1 MSVSSD
7 SKLFTKINWFGSK
20 SITVFVLAISL
31 VASAQ
36 AGLFN
41 SAYAVSSSSST
52 KQLKVKVSFSDDP
65 IERGNTQEI
74 KVRVTDQ
81 KTQDPVSNALVKL
94 SVDFA
99 DGSTTETAKGHTN
112 DDGRITFK
120 EKIDSGV
127 KTGTFDVT
135 IKASKNGYKET
146 TVHTS
151 FEVTGSIHS
160 NNNNNNNN
168 NNNYN
173 HKKYN
178 SNSHDRNNNYNHDK
192 YNNNNSHDKYNNK
205 NGNDKNNN
213 SHDRNHKYNHDKY
226 NNNNGYDKNSNNNGN
241 DKNSINNG
249 NDNGNND
256 KNNNDNNNN
265 NDNSVHQTLAQAC
278 VNQNAPCQNIGSQVT
293 GSDNSVNVI
302 GNQP

>member
-213 SHDRNHKYNHDKY
+213 SHDRNNNYNHDKY

-256 KNNNDNNNN
+256 KNNNENNNN

>member
-1 MSVSSD
+1 M
-7 SKLFTKINWFGSK
+7 
-20 SITVFVLAISL
+20 LAISL

-213 SHDRNHKYNHDKY
+213 SHDRNHNYNHDKY

-265 NDNSVHQTLAQAC
+265 NNDNSVHQTLAQAC

>member
-1 MSVSSD
+1 LSVSSD

-192 YNNNNSHDKYNNK
+192 YNNNNSHDKYNN
-205 NGNDKNNN
+205 NHDKYNNNN
-213 SHDRNHKYNHDKY
+213 SHDRNNNYNHDKY

-278 VNQNAPCQNIGSQVT
+278 VNQNAPCQNIGSQLT

>member
-1 MSVSSD
+1 M
-7 SKLFTKINWFGSK
+7 FTKINWFGSK

-99 DGSTTETAKGHTN
+99 DGSTTETAKGDTN
-112 DDGRITFK
+112 NDGRITFK

-160 NNNNNNNN
+160 NNNNNNN
-168 NNNYN
+168 YN

-213 SHDRNHKYNHDKY
+213 SHDRNNNYNHDKY

-278 VNQNAPCQNIGSQVT
+278 VNQNAPCQNIGSQLT